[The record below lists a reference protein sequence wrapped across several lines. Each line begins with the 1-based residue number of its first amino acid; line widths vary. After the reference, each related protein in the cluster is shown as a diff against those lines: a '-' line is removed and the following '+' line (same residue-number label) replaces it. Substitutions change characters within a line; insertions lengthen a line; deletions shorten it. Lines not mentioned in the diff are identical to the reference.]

1 MCELAHT
8 ALPGDALPGATL
20 MYQDLGKLC
29 CHSLKQNLGKGK
41 TGQAQTRFS
50 LVLIHSSLKLIEMTT
65 KAGSMWVF
73 GSSGH
78 KAQLGWEYPTVRSPK
93 LADGLSTPISPT
105 KELLFLCTMLV

>member
-1 MCELAHT
+1 MLCLV
-8 ALPGDALPGATL
+8 LPRVWHLTKVLDEI
-20 MYQDLGKLC
+20 C
-29 CHSLKQNLGKGK
+29 CHSLKQNLGNGK

-78 KAQLGWEYPTVRSPK
+78 KAQLVWEYPTVRSPK
-93 LADGLSTPISPT
+93 LADGLSIPISPT